1 MMKAT
6 LGALVAVVLTTQA
19 ASAQQPT
26 QIDTAAARRLAEQR
40 LGRGVSQS
48 EIMERLRQSGLTRAQ
63 ARARLQQA
71 GYDPGLADQY
81 FNALE
86 SGAVPVGDAD
96 QSFVQALGAIGVS
109 TEGLGVYPDSLTPAA
124 LDSLLRADSLT
135 AEELAEDS
143 AIAASDVFGMELFRR
158 TRTDLQPVQF
168 GPVGP
173 NYRIGPGDQLH
184 LVLTGDVE
192 QAYVIDVTR
201 EGNIFIP
208 DAGQISVNG
217 LTLAQLEDVLYQR
230 LGRVYSGISRS
241 PNATTRFSVSL
252 GRLRANQ
259 VFITGEVRRPGSYD
273 VSSVATAFNA
283 LYLAGGPDET
293 GSFRAIDILRGGER
307 VGTLDLYRYLI
318 YGDASADVRLENGDR
333 LFVPPALTQVRVEGE
348 VRRPAVYELLPGEGM
363 RELLVFTG
371 GPTANAV
378 LRRIQVDRI
387 LPPSQRMPGRTR
399 VLVDVDVAELE
410 AGGSVPLYDGDI
422 VTIFTIDDE
431 LRNRMWITGAVRNP
445 GMYEWRA
452 GMTLAGLLERAD
464 GVSESAYLD
473 RAHVYRMNWRDGTRS
488 LMRVALDGDSAT
500 APARVMLADG
510 DSIVIFDRRELAND
524 QYVAIDGFVKE
535 PGIFPMAEGMTL
547 KDLVLAAGGFT
558 HGAYTLE
565 AEISRLPNSLQRT
578 DTVAHV
584 FTVNLDAPGAA
595 SSNGGG
601 PPINWEPAADEFTL
615 RHGDQVFIRKAPG
628 YEAPRQVVITGEV
641 QLPGRYAVES
651 RNERLTD
658 LLRRAGGL
666 TAESYP
672 AGMHVIRRGTVVGAD
687 LEQALAEPG
696 SRSNIALEA
705 GDSIH
710 VPRFDPMVTVR
721 GAVMFE
727 SRLLY
732 RPGADL
738 RYYIS
743 QAGGYAHNADEGRT
757 NVTYANGQRQTSRNY
772 LLVRSTPDIEPG
784 ATIFVPEEPPSD
796 GRSFV
801 DSLGTFLSIATTAA
815 TLLIAVQR
823 IN

>member
-1 MMKAT
+1 MMKVAF
-6 LGALVAVVLTTQA
+6 GALIAVVLMTQT

-26 QIDTAAARRLAEQR
+26 QVDTAVARRLAEQR
-40 LGRGVSQS
+40 LGRGVSQA

-86 SGAVPVGDAD
+86 SGAVPMGDVD
-96 QSFVQALGAIGVS
+96 ESFIEALGAIGVS
-109 TEGLGVYPDSLTPAA
+109 TQGLTLLPDTLPPGV
-124 LDSLLRADSLT
+124 LDSLLLADSLT

-143 AIAASDVFGMELFRR
+143 AIAESDVFGMELFRR
-158 TRTDLQPVQF
+158 TRTDLRPLQF

-173 NYRIGPGDQLH
+173 SYRIGPGDQLY
-184 LVLTGDVE
+184 LALTGDVE
-192 QAYVIDVTR
+192 QAYVIEVTR
-201 EGNIFIP
+201 EGSIFIP

-259 VFITGEVRRPGSYD
+259 VFITGDVRRPGSYD

-283 LYLAGGPDET
+283 LYLAGGPAET
-293 GSFRAIDILRGGER
+293 GSFRAIEVLRGGER
-307 VGTLDLYRYLI
+307 VGTLDLYRYLV
-318 YGDASADVRLENGDR
+318 YGDASADIRLENGDR

-399 VLVDVDVAELE
+399 VLVDIDVAELE
-410 AGGSVPLYDGDI
+410 AGANPPLYDGDL
-422 VTIFTIDDE
+422 VTVFTVDDE

-452 GMTLAGLLERAD
+452 GMTLSGLLERAD

-488 LMRVALDGDSAT
+488 LMRVALEGDSAT
-500 APARVMLADG
+500 NPAQVMLADG
-510 DSIVIFDRRELAND
+510 DSIVIFDRRELANE

-535 PGIFPMAEGMTL
+535 PGIVPMAAGMTL
-547 KDLVLAAGGFT
+547 RDLVLAAGGFT

-565 AEISRLPNSLQRT
+565 AEVSRLPNSLQRT

-584 FTVNLDAPGAA
+584 FTVPLNAPAAA

-601 PPINWEPAADEFTL
+601 VPQSWQPLAGEFFL
-615 RHGDQVFIRKAPG
+615 QHGDQVFIRKAPG
-628 YEAPRQVVITGEV
+628 YEAPRQVVISGEV
-641 QLPGRYAVES
+641 QLPGRYALES
-651 RNERLTD
+651 RSERLTD

-687 LEQALAEPG
+687 LEDALTRPE
-696 SRSNIALEA
+696 SRANIALEA

-721 GAVMFE
+721 GAVMFD

-732 RPGADL
+732 RPGANL
-738 RYYIS
+738 QYYIN
-743 QAGGYAHNADEGRT
+743 QAGGFAHNADEGRT
-757 NVTYANGQRQTSRNY
+757 NVTYANGQRETSRNF
-772 LLVRSTPDIEPG
+772 LLLRSTPDIAPG
-784 ATIFVPEEPPSD
+784 ATIFVPEEPPQE
-796 GRSFV
+796 GRTFI

-815 TLLIAVQR
+815 TLLLAVQR

>member
-1 MMKAT
+1 MMKAA
-6 LGALVAVVLTTQA
+6 LGALTAVVLMTQG
-19 ASAQQPT
+19 ASAQRPT
-26 QIDTAAARRLAEQR
+26 QTDTAAARRLAEQR

-86 SGAVPVGDAD
+86 SGAVPIGEAD
-96 QSFVQALGAIGVS
+96 QSFMEALSAIGVS
-109 TEGLGVYPDSLTPAA
+109 TEGLGIDPMLRPGVR
-124 LDSLLRADSLT
+124 DSLLLADSLT
-135 AEELAEDS
+135 AAELAEDS
-143 AIAASDVFGMELFRR
+143 AIAASNVFGMELFRR
-158 TRTDLQPVQF
+158 TRTDLQPMQF

-173 NYRIGPGDQLH
+173 SYRIGPGDQLH

-217 LTLAQLEDVLYQR
+217 LTLGQLEDVLYQR

-241 PNATTRFSVSL
+241 LNATTRFSVSL

-259 VFITGEVRRPGSYD
+259 VFITGDVRRPGSYD

-283 LYLAGGPDET
+283 LYLAGGPEET
-293 GSFRAIDILRGGER
+293 GSFRAIEILRGGER
-307 VGTLDLYRYLI
+307 VGMLDLYRYLV
-318 YGDASADVRLENGDR
+318 YGDASADIRLENGDR
-333 LFVPPALTQVRVEGE
+333 LFVPPALSQVRVEGE

-410 AGGSVPLYDGDI
+410 AGANAPLYDGDV
-422 VTIFTIDDE
+422 VTVLTVADE
-431 LRNRMWITGAVRNP
+431 IRNRMWITGAVRNP
-445 GMYEWRA
+445 GTYEYRS
-452 GMTLAGLLERAD
+452 GLTLAALLERAD
-464 GVSESAYLD
+464 GISESAYLD

-488 LMRVALDGDSAT
+488 LLRVALTGDSAT
-500 APARVMLADG
+500 APSRVMLADG
-510 DSIVIFDRRELAND
+510 DSIVIFDRRQLANE

-558 HGAYTLE
+558 HGAYTLQ
-565 AEISRLPNSLQRT
+565 AEVSRLPNSLTRT

-584 FTVNLDAPGAA
+584 FTVDLDAVASA
-595 SSNGGG
+595 SSFGGG
-601 PPINWEPAADEFTL
+601 PPRSWEPVADEFELT
-615 RHGDQVFIRKAPG
+615 HGDQVFIRKAPG
-628 YEAPRQVVITGEV
+628 YEAPQQVVITGQV
-641 QLPGRYAVES
+641 HLPGRYAIES
-651 RNERLTD
+651 RSERLSD
-658 LLRRAGGL
+658 LLARAGGL
-666 TAESYP
+666 TAESYA
-672 AGMHVIRRGTVVGAD
+672 AGMHIVRRGTIVGAD
-687 LEQALAEPG
+687 LDRALTQPG

-738 RYYIS
+738 RHYIA
-743 QAGGYAHNADEGRT
+743 QAGGFAHDADEGRT
-757 NVTYANGQRQTSRNY
+757 NVTYANGQRETTRNY
-772 LLVRSTPDIEPG
+772 LLVRSTPDIQPG
-784 ATIFVPEEPPSD
+784 STIFVPQKPPTE
-796 GRSFV
+796 GRSFME
-801 DSLGTFLSIATTAA
+801 SLSMFLSIATTAA
-815 TLLIAVQR
+815 TLLIAVDR